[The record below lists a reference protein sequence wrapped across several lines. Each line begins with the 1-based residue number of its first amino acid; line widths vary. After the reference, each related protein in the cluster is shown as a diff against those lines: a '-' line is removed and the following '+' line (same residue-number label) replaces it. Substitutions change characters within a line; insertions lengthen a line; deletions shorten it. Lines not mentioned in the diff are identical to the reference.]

1 MLWSQSLKCV
11 HACIHSFH
19 GYLLSTDYVHCS
31 WCEDSSMNQP
41 DETLPSWSLHSSRE
55 TEKQR
60 NVQVLVTSI
69 MMKNNRGE
77 KIVMEQ
83 LSLFSEKDCDV
94 IASS

>member
-1 MLWSQSLKCV
+1 
-11 HACIHSFH
+11 
-19 GYLLSTDYVHCS
+19 
-31 WCEDSSMNQP
+31 MNQP